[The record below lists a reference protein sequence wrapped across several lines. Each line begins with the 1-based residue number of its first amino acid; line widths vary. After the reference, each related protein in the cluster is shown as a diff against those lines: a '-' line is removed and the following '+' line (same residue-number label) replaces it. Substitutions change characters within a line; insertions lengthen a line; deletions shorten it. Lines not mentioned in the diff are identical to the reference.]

1 MINVTIDEQEVR
13 FVVAQYLNR
22 NYGMEVHQDHDFE
35 SLAFNKDGS
44 VEIAIICTTES
55 GEAS

>member
-1 MINVTIDEQEVR
+1 
-13 FVVAQYLNR
+13 LNR

-44 VEIAIICTTES
+44 VEIAITCTTES